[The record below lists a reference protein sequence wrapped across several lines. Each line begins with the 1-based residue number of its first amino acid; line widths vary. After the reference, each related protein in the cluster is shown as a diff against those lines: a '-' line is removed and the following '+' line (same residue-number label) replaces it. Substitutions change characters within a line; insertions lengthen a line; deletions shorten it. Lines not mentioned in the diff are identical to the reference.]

1 MTRTE
6 SEQEKVRK
14 ILKTGNKEEEEE
26 ETAVWPCGECFGTGT
41 SADPWECCVTG
52 WGFVCVYQAPE
63 MGSTLGKKQPSDRKQ
78 RKTTKKNPKKA
89 RLNSK
94 VPLYGIIFF
103 FLPLSIECVCVCVRA
118 LFFFFVVFML
128 CLLPPPQKKIFT
140 STVLVVIHLS
150 LAPSLSSCLF
160 RYALLHVGFV

>member
-103 FLPLSIECVCVCVRA
+103 FYHYLFSVCVCVCACVIF
-118 LFFFFVVFML
+118 LFCCLHVVFIT
-128 CLLPPPQKKIFT
+128 PPPKKNIYQH
-140 STVLVVIHLS
+140 SAGCNPPISCSLS
-150 LAPSLSSCLF
+150 L
-160 RYALLHVGFV
+160 